1 MNNIENNTSST
12 TPPSGGRGVIQYLIS
27 ISQFYGRDSRFVIAG
42 GGNTSY
48 KNAEKI
54 WVKASGSSLAT
65 ITEDGFA
72 VLDRAKL
79 NLMSDKLYSA
89 NAAERE
95 EQVKNDLA
103 DATITKGKRPSVE
116 TSMHNVIDFAFVVHM
131 HPTLVNGLMCANN
144 AQADLQKLF
153 GAKALYI
160 EYTDPGYVLF
170 KKVENAIKA
179 FRAEDGAE
187 PAVIW
192 LQNHGIFVAA
202 NSIEEIKVLYDK
214 ILGTLEKVAPQPP
227 KGGDGANL
235 NVFTNEEECTAPS
248 PLGRAG
254 VGCLPGIRMI
264 LSNEGLKTLKVR
276 KNALVKHFYDTEE
289 AQAKIA
295 KPFTPDAIVYC
306 KSNYIFLNDEEPE
319 AVLAEA
325 AKQIPA
331 FTARFGYQPK
341 VILIKGIGL
350 VAVGDNAAQCDI
362 ILDVFEDAMKI
373 AYYAES
379 FGGPHPMTQA
389 QIDFIDNWE
398 VENYRRSVAAGGA
411 AGRAENKTIIVTG
424 AAQGFGEG
432 IARCLLQQ
440 GANIVVADMNEAVGR
455 ATVERFNGMAKS
467 NRAIF
472 VKTNVSEI
480 PSIEN
485 LVHETICNFGA
496 IDTFISNAGVLR
508 AGGLED
514 MTPEDFEFVTK
525 INYNAYF
532 YCTKVVS
539 RIMKLQTKYAPEY
552 YADIIQVNSKSG
564 LRGSKANFAYSG
576 GKFGG
581 IGLTQSFAL
590 ELAPFRIKVNSIC
603 PGNFY
608 EGPLWSDPENGLFV
622 QYLNAGKVPG
632 AKTIDDV
639 KAFYLAQVPL
649 QKGCSPEDVTKGA
662 LYLMEQCGETGQAL
676 PITGGQVMLS

>member
-1 MNNIENNTSST
+1 MKEIQQLIE
-12 TPPSGGRGVIQYLIS
+12 

-48 KNAEKI
+48 KNAGKL

-79 NLMSDKLYSA
+79 NLMSDKTYSA
-89 NAAERE
+89 NIAERE
-95 EQVKNDLA
+95 EEVKNDLA
-103 DATITKGKRPSVE
+103 SATLTKDKRPSVE
-116 TSMHNVIDFAFVVHM
+116 TSMHNVIDFAFVVHL
-131 HPTLVNGLMCANN
+131 HPTVVNGLMCANN
-144 AQADLQKLF
+144 AESDLHKLF

-160 EYTDPGYVLF
+160 EYTDPGYTLF
-170 KKVENAIKA
+170 KKVEEAIFA
-179 FRAEDGAE
+179 YREIDGAE
-187 PAVIW
+187 PSVVW
-192 LQNHGIFVAA
+192 LQNHGIFVGA
-202 NSIEEIKVLYDK
+202 NSIEEIKVLYTK
-214 ILGTLEKVAPQPP
+214 ILATL
-227 KGGDGANL
+227 
-235 NVFTNEEECTAPS
+235 NEGMIKSHTLTIPTGERTTCSCTEQI
-248 PLGRAG
+248 
-254 VGCLPGIRMI
+254 VPGIRMM
-264 LSNEGLKTLKVR
+264 LSKEGLKTLKVR
-276 KNALVKHFYDTEE
+276 KNAFIKYFYDSEE
-289 AQAKIA
+289 NQTKII
-295 KPFTPDAIVYC
+295 KPFSPDAIVYC
-306 KSNYIFLNDEEPE
+306 KSNYIFLNDEQPE
-319 AVLAEA
+319 AILAEA

-331 FTARFGYQPK
+331 FTAKYGYQPK

-389 QIDFIDNWE
+389 QIDFVDNWE
-398 VENYRRSVAAGGA
+398 VENYRRSVAAGSSK
-411 AGRAENKTIIVTG
+411 GRAENKTIIVTG

-432 IARCLLQQ
+432 IARCLLQE
-440 GANIVVADMNEAVGR
+440 GANIVVADMNEAVGK

-480 PSIEN
+480 TSIEN

-496 IDTFISNAGVLR
+496 IDSFISNAGVLR

-514 MTPEDFEFVTK
+514 MTPDDFDFVTK

-539 RIMKLQTKYAPEY
+539 KIMKLQTNYAPEY

-564 LRGSKANFAYSG
+564 LRGSKANFAYAG

-608 EGPLWSDPENGLFV
+608 DGPLWSDPVNGLFI

-632 AKTIDDV
+632 AKTIEDV
-639 KAFYLAQVPL
+639 KEFYLAQVPL
-649 QKGCSPEDVTKGA
+649 RKGCTPWDVTKGA

>member
-1 MNNIENNTSST
+1 
-12 TPPSGGRGVIQYLIS
+12 
-27 ISQFYGRDSRFVIAG
+27 
-42 GGNTSY
+42 
-48 KNAEKI
+48 
-54 WVKASGSSLAT
+54 
-65 ITEDGFA
+65 
-72 VLDRAKL
+72 
-79 NLMSDKLYSA
+79 MSDKVYSA

-144 AQADLQKLF
+144 AQVDLQKLF

-170 KKVENAIKA
+170 KKVEDAIKA

-202 NSIEEIKVLYDK
+202 NSIEEVKVLYTK
-214 ILGTLEKVAPQPP
+214 ILATL
-227 KGGDGANL
+227 
-235 NVFTNEEECTAPS
+235 S
-248 PLGRAG
+248 AG
-254 VGCLPGIRMI
+254 VTPSHPLTTFDEPRATCSCTEQILPGIRMI
-264 LSNEGLKTLKVR
+264 LSKEGLKTLKVR
-276 KNALVKHFYDTEE
+276 KNTLVKHFYDTEE
-289 AQAKIA
+289 AQAKIT

-331 FTARFGYQPK
+331 FTAKFGYQPK

-373 AYYAES
+373 AYYSES

-411 AGRAENKTIIVTG
+411 TGRAENKTIIVTG

-455 ATVERFNGMAKS
+455 ATVEHFNTLAKS

-496 IDTFISNAGVLR
+496 IDAFISNAGVLR
-508 AGGLED
+508 AGGLDD

-539 RIMKLQTKYAPEY
+539 KVMKLQTKYAPEY

-564 LRGSKANFAYSG
+564 LRGSKANFAYAG

-608 EGPLWSDPENGLFV
+608 EGPLWSDPVNGLFV

>member
-1 MNNIENNTSST
+1 MKE
-12 TPPSGGRGVIQYLIS
+12 IQDLIS

-48 KNAEKI
+48 KNAEKL

-72 VLDRAKL
+72 VMDRAKL
-79 NLMSDKLYSA
+79 NLMSDKTYSS

-95 EQVKNDLA
+95 EEVKNDLA
-103 DATITKGKRPSVE
+103 AATISKGKRPSVE

-131 HPTLVNGLMCANN
+131 HPTAVNGLMCAAN
-144 AQADLQKLF
+144 AESDLKKLF

-170 KKVENAIKA
+170 KKVEDAIKA

-187 PAVIW
+187 PSVIW

-202 NSIEEIKVLYDK
+202 NTIDEVKVLYTK
-214 ILGTLEKVAPQPP
+214 ILDTLEKAITLPVPTEAR
-227 KGGDGANL
+227 ATCN
-235 NVFTNEEECTAPS
+235 CTEQLVPA
-248 PLGRAG
+248 
-254 VGCLPGIRMI
+254 IRMM
-264 LSNEGLKTLKVR
+264 LSTEGLKTMKVR
-276 KNALVKHFYDTEE
+276 KNALIKHFYDTEE

-306 KSNYIFLNDEEPE
+306 KSNYIFLNDEQPE
-319 AVLAEA
+319 AVIAEA

-331 FTARFGYQPK
+331 FTAKFGYQPK
-341 VILIKGIGL
+341 IFLIKGIGL
-350 VAVGDNAAQCDI
+350 VAAGDNAAQCDT
-362 ILDVFEDAMKI
+362 LLEVFEDAMKI
-373 AYYAES
+373 AYISES
-379 FGGPHPMTQA
+379 FGGVHPMTQT

-440 GANIVVADMNEAVGR
+440 GANIVVADMNETVGR
-455 ATVERFNGMAKS
+455 ATVEHFNTLAKS

-496 IDTFISNAGVLR
+496 IDSFISNAGVLR
-508 AGGLED
+508 AGGLDD
-514 MTPEDFEFVTK
+514 MTVEDFEFVTK

-539 RIMKLQTKYAPEY
+539 KVMKLQTKYAPEY

-564 LRGSKANFAYSG
+564 LRGSKANFAYAG

-608 EGPLWSDPENGLFV
+608 EGPLWSDPDNGLFV